1 MLKRR
6 KENTPGHHNASGKC
20 KRIRTHFCLIR
31 IKVVVNT
38 ADTIMD
44 DSVTD
49 RFSDSGLTAA
59 SWVIVWHAAA
69 SVSGAATIPTLCWQI
84 ILTFPIRSDLL
95 VSCQTTWAVWPTE
108 FPQKHEGVRMATR
121 TMSTKQRNDCTKA
134 RLVELSGNNIHAS
147 IVFLFHPSLT
157 SNKKEK
163 EKKKDVRRKQRAP
176 YISRESG
183 MGSALKLTDWGLRG
197 KKIKK

>member
-6 KENTPGHHNASGKC
+6 KENTPGHHHASGKC
-20 KRIRTHFCLIR
+20 KRIRIHFCLIR

-84 ILTFPIRSDLL
+84 IANISDL
-95 VSCQTTWAVWPTE
+95 V
-108 FPQKHEGVRMATR
+108 
-121 TMSTKQRNDCTKA
+121 
-134 RLVELSGNNIHAS
+134 RLVGQLSDNVS
-147 IVFLFHPSLT
+147 SLT
-157 SNKKEK
+157 N
-163 EKKKDVRRKQRAP
+163 R
-176 YISRESG
+176 ISPE
-183 MGSALKLTDWGLRG
+183 T
-197 KKIKK
+197 